1 MNRFRLL
8 LTAAALAFAATAA
21 AQTTPADVKL
31 PVHRVVLFK
40 NGIGYFEHSGRVH
53 DNQQVSVSFTTA
65 QLDDVLKSLTVL
77 DLGEGRI
84 TDVSYNSIAPVEQR
98 LKALRLPV
106 GEDTTQAQFL
116 AALRG
121 AKVEVRSGT
130 AVLTGRLLSVEKREV
145 KRKDESTTSIDSV
158 SVVTDGGEVRTFD
171 LTPATSVRVLERDL
185 NEEIGHYLNVVASTR
200 EQDVRRMTINTAG
213 TGDRDLFVSYISEV
227 PVWKSTYRVVL
238 PQKAD
243 DKAILQ
249 GWAIVDNTVGED
261 WRNVQLSLVTG
272 APQSFIEQLST
283 PYYARRPVV
292 PLPQTAMLTPQT
304 HEQTLEVRDRDKLA
318 AEMPPPPPPPPLS
331 MNSPIRRESTTRE
344 AITRSGGTVGGPVG
358 GVGPGWGGGIGAG
371 IFKSKVTDAF
381 ATQEAAAQARDLGD
395 LFEYQLEQPV
405 TIRKNQSALVPIV
418 QARVD
423 AEKVTLWS
431 PSIGRPVRA
440 LWMTNSSGLTLD
452 GGSFNVLESNTFAGE
467 GLLDPIRPGDK
478 RLLSYAIDLGV
489 LVDPKN
495 DTERQ
500 RVSRVWIARGVLTQ
514 TTEVRERRTYT
525 VRNEDVLPREVVIE
539 HPVRAGMKFAADS
552 PRPVESTASFHR
564 FRITAE
570 PKKTATLKI
579 EEFQPQTVT
588 YELTN
593 LSDDQI
599 ALFVRQ
605 HSIDAEMEKAL
616 RRILE
621 QKNGVAELEHE
632 METRRK
638 EISSIFDDQQRVRE
652 NLKALKGSAE
662 EKELTQRYTRQLNQQ
677 EDQVQAL
684 RNEVTQLQ
692 HKRDQAK
699 AELDRAI
706 EELSLEAKLGQ

>member
-1 MNRFRLL
+1 MNRLRFL
-8 LTAAALAFAATAA
+8 LTAALLASATVAA
-21 AQTTPADVKL
+21 AQTTPADAKL
-31 PVHRVVLFK
+31 PVRRVVLFK
-40 NGIGYFEHSGRVH
+40 NGVGYFEHSGRVH

-77 DLGEGRI
+77 DLGKGRI
-84 TDVSYNSIAPVEQR
+84 TDVSYNSIAPIAQR

-116 AALRG
+116 SALRG

-130 AVLTGRLLSVEKREV
+130 VVLAGRLLSVEKREV
-145 KRKDESTTSIDSV
+145 KRKDESTTSLDSV
-158 SVVTDGGEVRTFD
+158 SVVTDTGEVRTFD

-227 PVWKSTYRVVL
+227 PVWKSTYRIVL
-238 PQKAD
+238 PQKVGD
-243 DKAILQ
+243 QAILQ

-304 HEQTLEVRDRDKLA
+304 HEQTLASTRDKVVRRELA
-318 AEMPPPPPPPPLS
+318 APPPP
-331 MNSPIRRESTTRE
+331 SPAQSVTI
-344 AITRSGGTVGGPVG
+344 GGPMTSDFVTHSGTGAVSGSLGKFQG
-358 GVGPGWGGGIGAG
+358 GQGVYV
-371 IFKSKVTDAF
+371 FKTEVTDAF
-381 ATQEAAAQARDLGD
+381 GAQKAAAQARDLGD

-431 PSIGRPVRA
+431 PSEGRPVRA
-440 LWMTNSSGLTLD
+440 LWLTNSSGLTLD

-467 GLLDPIRPGDK
+467 GLTDPIKPGEK
-478 RLLSYAIDLGV
+478 RLLSYAVDLGV
-489 LVDPKN
+489 LIDAN
-495 DTERQ
+495 GDTERQ
-500 RVSRVWIARGVLTQ
+500 RVARAWIAHGILSQ

-525 VRNEDVLPREVVIE
+525 VRNEDVLSREVVIE
-539 HPVRAGMKFAADS
+539 HPVRAGMKFATGS
-552 PRPVESTASFHR
+552 PQPVESTASFHR
-564 FRITAE
+564 FRVTAE
-570 PKKTATLKI
+570 PKKTTMLKI
-579 EEFQPQTVT
+579 EEFQPQKMT
-588 YELTN
+588 YEVTN
-593 LSDDQI
+593 ISDELLG
-599 ALFVRQ
+599 AFVRQ
-605 HSIDAEMEKAL
+605 HAIDDRMEKAL
-616 RRILE
+616 RGILV
-621 QKNGVAELEHE
+621 QKNGVAAIDSD
-632 METRRK
+632 METHRK
-638 EISSIFDDQQRVRE
+638 EIAGIFDDQQRVRE
-652 NLKALKGSAE
+652 NLKALKGSSE

-706 EELSLEAKLGQ
+706 QELSLEAKL

>member
-8 LTAAALAFAATAA
+8 LTAAALAFAAIAA
-21 AQTTPADVKL
+21 AQTAPADAKL

-77 DLGEGRI
+77 DLGKGRI

-106 GEDTTQAQFL
+106 GEETTQAQFL

-121 AKVEVRSGT
+121 AKVEVRSGS

-227 PVWKSTYRVVL
+227 PVWKSTYRIVL
-238 PQKAD
+238 PQKAG

-304 HEQTLEVRDRDKLA
+304 HEQTLATTRETVSVVQNG
-318 AEMPPPPPPPPLS
+318 PPPPPPPPALAAPS
-331 MNSPIRRESTTRE
+331 LTT
-344 AITRSGGTVGGPVG
+344 GGPLRRGLIPG
-358 GVGPGWGGGIGAG
+358 GSAGSLGKLQGGAEGAYV
-371 IFKSKVTDAF
+371 FKREVMDAF
-381 ATQEAAAQARDLGD
+381 GAQEAAAQVRDLGD

-431 PSIGRPVRA
+431 PSTGRPVRA

-467 GLLDPIRPGDK
+467 GLLDPIKPGDK
-478 RLLSYAIDLGV
+478 RLLSYAVDLGV
-489 LVDPKN
+489 LVDAKN

-525 VRNEDVLPREVVIE
+525 VRNEDVLSRDVVIE
-539 HPVRAGMKFAADS
+539 HPLKPGMKFAADS
-552 PRPVESTASFHR
+552 PQPVESTASFHR

-570 PKKTATLKI
+570 PKKTTTLKV

-605 HSIDAEMEKAL
+605 GSIDAEMEKAL

-621 QKNGVAELEHE
+621 QKNGLAVLEHE
-632 METRRK
+632 MEARRK

-652 NLKALKGSAE
+652 NLKALKGSSE

-706 EELSLEAKLGQ
+706 QELSLEAKVGQ

>member
-1 MNRFRLL
+1 MNRFRVFF
-8 LTAAALAFAATAA
+8 AAAVLAFAAMTA
-21 AQTTPADVKL
+21 AQTTPADAKL
-31 PVHRVVLFK
+31 PVRRVVLFK
-40 NGIGYFEHSGRVH
+40 NGVGYFEHSGRVH

-77 DLGEGRI
+77 DLGKGRI

-130 AVLTGRLLSVEKREV
+130 TVLTGRLLSVEKREV
-145 KRKDESTTSIDSV
+145 KHKDESTTSVDSV

-185 NEEIGHYLNVVASTR
+185 NEEIGRYLNVVASTR
-200 EQDVRRMTINTAG
+200 EQDVRRMTINTTGA
-213 TGDRDLFVSYISEV
+213 GDRDLFVSYISEV
-227 PVWKSTYRVVL
+227 PVWKSTYRIVL
-238 PQKAD
+238 PQKSG

-304 HEQTLEVRDRDKLA
+304 HEQTLATARETVSV
-318 AEMPPPPPPPPLS
+318 AENAPPPPPPPPLAAPS
-331 MNSPIRRESTTRE
+331 KTI
-344 AITRSGGTVGGPVG
+344 GGPLG
-358 GVGPGWGGGIGAG
+358 GLVTHSGTAARAGSLGKLEGGAQGVYV
-371 IFKSKVTDAF
+371 FRSEVTDAF
-381 ATQEAAAQARDLGD
+381 GTQAAAGQARDLGD

-431 PSIGRPVRA
+431 PSEGRPVRA
-440 LWMTNSSGLTLD
+440 LWLTNSSGLTLD

-467 GLLDPIRPGDK
+467 GLVDPIKPGEK

-489 LVDPKN
+489 LVDAN
-495 DTERQ
+495 HDTERQ
-500 RVSRVWIARGVLTQ
+500 RVARAWIAHGLLTQ
-514 TTEVRERRTYT
+514 TTELRERRTYT
-525 VRNEDVLPREVVIE
+525 VRNEDVLSRDVVIE
-539 HPVRAGMKFAADS
+539 HPVRAGMKFATGS
-552 PRPVESTASFHR
+552 PQPVESTASFHR
-564 FRITAE
+564 FRVTAE
-570 PKKTATLKI
+570 PKKTTTLKI

-616 RRILE
+616 RRILQ
-621 QKNGVAELEHE
+621 QKNGVAGFDQQIEA
-632 METRRK
+632 RRK

-652 NLKALKGSAE
+652 NLKALKGSSE
-662 EKELTQRYTRQLNQQ
+662 EKELAQRYTRQLNQQ

-706 EELSLEAKLGQ
+706 QELSLEAKL